1 MAGEIVK
8 TEGIC
13 LAVHPWSR
21 TSHIV
26 RWLTPDG
33 PVACHV
39 KGAAR
44 PKSAFLGQ
52 YDLNY
57 TCEVL
62 YYARAR
68 GELHALRECAPID
81 MREDLRGD
89 FRALALADYMRAQCA
104 ALAPHGP
111 DCAPWHALLG
121 GALDSLCV
129 RKNESGDYLRTLLEF
144 ELGVLRLSGLYPEM
158 EAESGAF
165 ALRGERSMPVSA
177 EVARCLRSPLA
188 EKNIQIL
195 VDAARAIGVFYTF
208 HLDSAPE
215 IRRTVLRMICN
226 NEKGTG
232 KQDE

>member
-13 LAVHPWSR
+13 LAIHPWST

-33 PVACHV
+33 PVSCHV
-39 KGAAR
+39 KGAVR

-68 GELHALRECAPID
+68 GELHALRECTPLD
-81 MREDLRGD
+81 MREGLRNDYRG
-89 FRALALADYMRAQCA
+89 LALAGYMRAQCS

-111 DCAPWHALLG
+111 DCADWHALLA
-121 GALDSLCV
+121 GALDSLCG
-129 RKNESGDYLRTLLEF
+129 RKSGQAGLLRNLLVF
-144 ELGVLRLSGLYPEM
+144 ELGVLRLSGLSPEM
-158 EAESGAF
+158 EDESGAF
-165 ALRGERSMPVSA
+165 ALRGERSLPVSA
-177 EVARCLRSPLA
+177 DVARCLRRPLA

-215 IRRTVLRMICN
+215 IRRSVLRMISN
-226 NEKGTG
+226 NEEGTG
-232 KQDE
+232 RQDG

>member
-8 TEGIC
+8 TEGVC

-26 RWLTPDG
+26 RWLTPGG

-39 KGAAR
+39 KGAVR

-68 GELHALRECAPID
+68 GELHALRECSPLK
-81 MREDLRGD
+81 MREELRGD
-89 FRALALADYMRAQCA
+89 YRALALADYMRAQCS

-111 DCAPWHALLG
+111 DCAPWHALLE
-121 GALDSLCV
+121 GALDAICV
-129 RKNESGDYLRTLLEF
+129 RKASGGDLLRALLCF
-144 ELGVLRLSGLYPEM
+144 ELGVLKLAGLSPEL
-158 EAESGAF
+158 EAESGSF
-165 ALRGERSMPVSA
+165 ALRGERSLPVSG
-177 EVARCLRSPLA
+177 EVAQCLRHPGA
-188 EKNIQIL
+188 EKKFQIL

-215 IRRTVLRMICN
+215 IRRTMLRMISN
-226 NEKGTG
+226 NEQGTG
-232 KQDE
+232 KQDD

>member
-26 RWLTPDG
+26 KWLTPDG

-62 YYARAR
+62 YYARAK
-68 GELHALRECAPID
+68 GELHALRECTPLR
-81 MREDLRGD
+81 MREELRGD
-89 FRALALADYMRAQCA
+89 YRALVLADYMRAQCS

-111 DCAPWHALLG
+111 ECAEWHELLG

-129 RKNESGDYLRTLLEF
+129 RKRGADACLRALLAF
-144 ELGVLRLSGLYPEM
+144 ETGVLRLSGLYPEM
-158 EAESGAF
+158 EAESGSF
-165 ALRGERSMPVSA
+165 ALRGERTLPVSA
-177 EVARCLRSPLA
+177 QVARCIGRPLA
-188 EKNIQIL
+188 EKNLQIL

-215 IRRTVLRMICN
+215 IRRTVLRLISN
-226 NEKGTG
+226 NEEGTG
-232 KQDE
+232 KQDG

>member
-8 TEGIC
+8 TKGIC
-13 LAVHPWSR
+13 LALHPWSR

-26 RWLTPDG
+26 KWLTPDG

-68 GELHALRECAPID
+68 GELHALRECSPLD
-81 MREDLRGD
+81 LREGLRGD
-89 FRALALADYMRAQCA
+89 YRALALADYMRAQCA

-111 DCAPWHALLG
+111 DCAPWLALLG
-121 GALDSLCV
+121 GALDALCS
-129 RKNESGDYLRTLLEF
+129 RKNECADYLRTLLAF

-158 EAESGAF
+158 EADSGCF
-165 ALRGERSMPVSA
+165 ALRGERTMPVSREA
-177 EVARCLRSPLA
+177 AKCIRNPLG

-226 NEKGTG
+226 NEQRTG
-232 KQDE
+232 KQDD

>member
-8 TEGIC
+8 SEGIC
-13 LAVHPWSR
+13 LAIHPWST

-26 RWLTPDG
+26 RWLTPGG
-33 PVACHV
+33 PVSCHV
-39 KGAAR
+39 KGAVR

-68 GELHALRECAPID
+68 GELHALRECTPLN
-81 MREDLRGD
+81 MREGLRDD
-89 FRALALADYMRAQCA
+89 FRALALAGYMRAQCS

-111 DCAPWHALLG
+111 DCAQWHALLS
-121 GALDSLCV
+121 GALDALCG
-129 RKNESGDYLRTLLEF
+129 REAGQAELLRDLLAF

-165 ALRGERSMPVSA
+165 ALRGERSLPVSA
-177 EVARCLRSPLA
+177 DVACCLKRPLA

-215 IRRTVLRMICN
+215 IRRSVLRMISN
-226 NEKGTG
+226 NEEG
-232 KQDE
+232 KQDG